1 VVNYLKKNWL
11 IIAWILSF
19 ALIAA
24 GILRVEGLAHQIREN
39 SQDRAIAV
47 REGQIQN
54 CEIIS
59 VPLQKASIE
68 IIKQQIAV
76 LKQEIE
82 SNQLLSPKE
91 YEQAFPE
98 LPEHVN
104 IKELV
109 KQELANNKAA
119 LQRDKEIL
127 DELNSF
133 PSCEERYPPL
143 PHT

>member
-82 SNQLLSPKE
+82 SNKLLSPKE

-98 LPEHVN
+98 LPEHIN
-104 IKELV
+104 IKKLVQEEL
-109 KQELANNKAA
+109 ENNKAA
-119 LQRDKEIL
+119 LERDYEIL
-127 DELNSF
+127 DELKSF
-133 PSCEERYPPL
+133 PSCKNRYPPL